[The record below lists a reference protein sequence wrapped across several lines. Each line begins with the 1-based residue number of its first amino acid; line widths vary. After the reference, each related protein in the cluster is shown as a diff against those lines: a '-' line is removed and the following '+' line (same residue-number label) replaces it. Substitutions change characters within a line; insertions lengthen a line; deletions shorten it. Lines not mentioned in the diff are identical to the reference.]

1 MNRDGKMFI
10 IPAALCIAGFL
21 AVSFLCKLK
30 SASEPS
36 KTEVIQ
42 KTQKLQ
48 IPFIANEGQ
57 MDERVVFYANTFGGT
72 VFVTKDGE
80 IVYSLSE
87 NSLEAKKHSKIQN
100 LKSEIRAVAL
110 KESLVGG
117 KINNV
122 KGEEISTVTVNYF
135 KGKAPSM
142 WNGNISTYEL
152 VNFGEVY
159 KGIDLKLK
167 AYGNNVEKLFYVK
180 PNADVG
186 VIRLRLGGA
195 KILKVNEKGQL
206 EVAIDARIVKFTK
219 PVAYQENMG
228 KRKEVAVNYSLSN
241 PECSNSQPE
250 TTYGFV
256 VDDYDR
262 TKELVI
268 DPLLA
273 STYLGGASDDSGYF
287 TAIDANGN
295 IYVTGRTQSSNFPT
309 TDGAYDT
316 SIGGDYDVFVSKLNR
331 DLTHLLASTYLGGAS
346 DDNGNSISINS
357 IGDIYVAG
365 QTSSSDFPVTAGAYN
380 SAKGGYSDAFIS
392 KLSNDLTRLLA
403 STYLGGS
410 SDDSAN
416 STAIDPVGNICV
428 TGKTSSSDFPTTPR
442 AYDTSNS
449 DNDAFVSKLGGDL
462 SHLLASTYL
471 GGSGNDDARSVTI
484 ASDGSIYV
492 VGETSSSDFPT
503 TIGAYDNS
511 FNGGFGDT
519 FISRLNETLTHL
531 VASTFLGGFTDDSA
545 RAVAMDTD
553 GNVYVTGQTESL
565 DFPTTSGAYDTV
577 YSNGDAFVSKVS
589 GDLKRLL
596 ASTFL
601 GGADDDVGNSIAICS
616 DGSIYVAG
624 YTASSDFPV
633 TPNAYDT
640 SKGVYIDA
648 FISKLS
654 GDLKKLLASTFLGG
668 YYRDRARSIAIDS
681 GGNIYVTGETRSSDF
696 PTTPGAYDISH
707 NGDAD
712 ILDTFDV
719 FVSRFDG
726 SLSASST
733 PITKDKTSK

>member
-1 MNRDGKMFI
+1 MNRDSKMFI
-10 IPAALCIAGFL
+10 ILATFCIAGFL
-21 AVSFLCKLK
+21 AISFLGNLEG
-30 SASEPS
+30 ANEPS

-42 KTQKLQ
+42 KTQRLQ
-48 IPFIANEGQ
+48 IPFIANKGQ
-57 MDERVVFYANTFGGT
+57 MDERVAFYANTFGGI

-80 IVYSLSE
+80 IVYSLPLQDFGSGE
-87 NSLEAKKHSKIQN
+87 KNKEEAQIVKG
-100 LKSEIRAVAL
+100 VTF

-117 KINNV
+117 KIDRV

-159 KGIDLKLK
+159 KGIDLRLK

-180 PNADVG
+180 PNADAG
-186 VIRLRLGGA
+186 VIRLRLSGA
-195 KILKVNEKGQL
+195 KILTVNGKGQL
-206 EVAIDARIVKFTK
+206 EVEIDSRIVKFTK

-241 PECSNSQPE
+241 SECSNSQPE
-250 TTYGFV
+250 TIYGFG

-262 TKELVI
+262 AKELVI

-309 TDGAYDT
+309 TVGAYDT

-357 IGDIYVAG
+357 AGDIYVAG
-365 QTSSSDFPVTAGAYN
+365 QTSSSDFPVTAGEN
-380 SAKGGYSDAFIS
+380 DTAKGGYSDAFIS
-392 KLSNDLTRLLA
+392 KLSNDLTHLLA
-403 STYLGGS
+403 STYLGGAH
-410 SDDSAN
+410 DDSAD
-416 STAIDPVGNICV
+416 STAIDHVGNIYV
-428 TGKTSSSDFPTTPR
+428 TGKTSSSDFPTTLR
-442 AYDTSNS
+442 AYDTSYNG
-449 DNDAFVSKLGGDL
+449 NDAFVSKLSGDL
-462 SHLLASTYL
+462 SRLLASTYL
-471 GGSGNDDARSVTI
+471 GGSDNEVVRSITM
-484 ASDGSIYV
+484 ASDGSVYV
-492 VGETSSSDFPT
+492 AGETWSSDFPA

-511 FNGGFGDT
+511 FNGGFGDA
-519 FISRLNETLTHL
+519 FISRLNENLTHL
-531 VASTFLGGFTDDSA
+531 LASTFLGGSTDDSA
-545 RAVAMDTD
+545 RSIAMDTG

-565 DFPTTSGAYDTV
+565 DFPTTSGSYDTFF
-577 YSNGDAFVSKVS
+577 SNGDAFVSKVS
-589 GDLKRLL
+589 GDLKKLL

-601 GGADDDVGNSIAICS
+601 GGSDDDVGNSIAIGS
-616 DGSIYVAG
+616 DGSVYVAG

-633 TPNAYDT
+633 TPDAYDT
-640 SKGVYIDA
+640 SKGVFMDA
-648 FISKLS
+648 CISKLS

-668 YYRDRARSIAIDS
+668 YYRDRARSMAINS
-681 GGNIYVTGETRSSDF
+681 TGNIYVTGETRSSDF
-696 PTTPGAYDISH
+696 PTTPGACDISY
-707 NGDAD
+707 NSDAD
-712 ILDTFDV
+712 ISDTFDV

-726 SLSASST
+726 NLSASST
-733 PITKDKTSK
+733 ASTKDKIAK

>member
-1 MNRDGKMFI
+1 M
-10 IPAALCIAGFL
+10 GFL
-21 AVSFLCKLK
+21 AISFLGNLEG
-30 SASEPS
+30 ATEPS

-42 KTQKLQ
+42 KTQRLQ
-48 IPFIANEGQ
+48 IPFIANKGQ
-57 MDERVVFYANTFGGT
+57 MDERVAFYANTFGGI

-80 IVYSLSE
+80 VVYSLPLQDFGSGE
-87 NSLEAKKHSKIQN
+87 KNKEEAQIVKG
-100 LKSEIRAVAL
+100 VAF

-117 KINNV
+117 KIDRI

-159 KGIDLKLK
+159 KGIDLRLK

-180 PNADVG
+180 PNADAG
-186 VIRLRLGGA
+186 VIRLRLSGA
-195 KILKVNEKGQL
+195 KILTVNEKGQL
-206 EVAIDARIVKFTK
+206 EVEIDSRIVKFTK
-219 PVAYQENMG
+219 PVAYQEYMG

-241 PECSNSQPE
+241 SEWSNSHPE
-250 TTYGFV
+250 TIYGFV

-262 TKELVI
+262 AKELVI

-309 TDGAYDT
+309 TVGAYDT
-316 SIGGDYDVFVSKLNR
+316 SIGGDSDVFVSKLNR

-357 IGDIYVAG
+357 AGDIYVAG
-365 QTSSSDFPVTAGAYN
+365 QTSSSDFPVTAGAN
-380 SAKGGYSDAFIS
+380 DTAKGGYSDAFIS
-392 KLSNDLTRLLA
+392 KLTNDLTHLLA

-410 SDDSAN
+410 HDDSAD
-416 STAIDPVGNICV
+416 STAIDHVGNIYV
-428 TGKTSSSDFPTTPR
+428 TGKTSSSDFPTTLR
-442 AYDTSNS
+442 AYDTSYNG
-449 DNDAFVSKLGGDL
+449 NDAFVSKLSGDL
-462 SHLLASTYL
+462 SRLLASTYL
-471 GGSGNDDARSVTI
+471 GGSDNEVVRSITM
-484 ASDGSIYV
+484 ASDGSVYV
-492 VGETSSSDFPT
+492 AGETWSSDFPT

-511 FNGGFGDT
+511 FNGGFGDA
-519 FISRLNETLTHL
+519 FISRLNESLTHL
-531 VASTFLGGFTDDSA
+531 LASTFLGGSTDDSA
-545 RAVAMDTD
+545 RSIAMDTG

-565 DFPTTSGAYDTV
+565 DFPTTSGSYDTFF
-577 YSNGDAFVSKVS
+577 SNGDAFVSKV
-589 GDLKRLL
+589 
-596 ASTFL
+596 
-601 GGADDDVGNSIAICS
+601 
-616 DGSIYVAG
+616 
-624 YTASSDFPV
+624 
-633 TPNAYDT
+633 
-640 SKGVYIDA
+640 
-648 FISKLS
+648 S

-681 GGNIYVTGETRSSDF
+681 TGNIYVTGETRSSDF
-696 PTTPGAYDISH
+696 PTTPGACDISY

-712 ILDTFDV
+712 ISDTFDV

-733 PITKDKTSK
+733 SGTKDKVSK